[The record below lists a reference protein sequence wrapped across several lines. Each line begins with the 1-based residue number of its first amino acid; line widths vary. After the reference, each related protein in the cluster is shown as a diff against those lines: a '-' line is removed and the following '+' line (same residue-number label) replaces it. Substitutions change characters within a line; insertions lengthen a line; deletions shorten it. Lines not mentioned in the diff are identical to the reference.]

1 MDEETRYM
9 RVIGVFVRELRQR
22 AGPTQTKLAD
32 RMGSTKPTFSRWE
45 RGLSCPTLWEMR
57 TFAQAIGV
65 AFSRI
70 CEETETVAASTNVRT
85 HSTSSTG
92 PGHL

>member
-1 MDEETRYM
+1 MDEEMRYT
-9 RVIGVFVRELRQR
+9 RVIGVFVRELH

-65 AFSRI
+65 AFTRI
-70 CEETETVAASTNVRT
+70 CEEAETVAASTNMRT